1 MRQSPEFFGNQEL
14 ALVYISKKLNQALKL
29 EALLTNAGYDYLVEA
44 DNYRGGFVFQSE
56 RIGAF
61 FYVAPA
67 SENAARKLL
76 SANGFRPYE
85 ALGNGDSNK

>member
-14 ALVYISKKLNQALKL
+14 ALVYIAKKLNQALKL

-56 RIGAF
+56 RVGAF
-61 FYVAPA
+61 FYVAPSA
-67 SENAARKLL
+67 ENAARDLL
-76 SANGFRPYE
+76 SANGYRPYKKW
-85 ALGNGDSNK
+85 GQ